1 VDYDVVIVGAGAA
14 GLAAAAE
21 IARAGRKALVLEA
34 RDRVG
39 GRCWSLDIPGMEVPI
54 ELGAEFIHGRPAA
67 MFSLLQELRIP
78 AIDRVGSG
86 WYAERGKLRRTGD
99 VFDEVYAAMRKAG
112 IPRRDISFETYLNV
126 NLRRLSPRAR
136 AFARRRVEGYDAAD
150 PARVSARAI
159 YEEWSGE
166 DDSGP
171 ATHFRPLGGYARVL
185 ETLART
191 LTGSS
196 VELRLR
202 AVASEVRWVKG
213 RAEIAGCCDGQPF
226 QVTAARAII
235 TLPLGVLQL
244 PPEHESRVVFVPG
257 LTAKARAL
265 RGLAPSPVVK
275 VVMRFRS
282 AFWEELDE
290 NRYWDAAFLRS
301 FDAPFPS
308 FWTLLPV
315 RAPLLIA
322 WAGGPRAERLS
333 GKSERHIIDAAI
345 ASVGSLFGKRANI
358 AKQMEAI
365 WLHDWQTDPYSRGA
379 YSYVTVGGAGAR
391 KALAEPVQDTL
402 FFAGEATDFSG
413 EHGTVAGA
421 LASGTRAARQAL
433 EVSVTKRL
441 GD

>member
-1 VDYDVVIVGAGAA
+1 MDFDVVIVGAGAA
-14 GLAAAAE
+14 GLAAAAGV
-21 IARAGRKALVLEA
+21 ARAGRSALVLEA

-39 GRCWSLDIPGMEVPI
+39 GRCWSLDVPGTEVPI

-67 MFSLLQELRIP
+67 MFSLLQELHIP
-78 AIDRVGSG
+78 AIDRTGSG
-86 WYAERGKLRRTGD
+86 WYAERGKLQRTGD

-112 IPRRDISFETYLNV
+112 IPRRDVSFETYLNV
-126 NLRRLSPRAR
+126 NLRRLSPKAR

-150 PARVSARAI
+150 PARASARAI

-166 DDSGP
+166 DDAGP
-171 ATHFRPLGGYARVL
+171 GTHFRPLGGYAHVL
-185 ETLART
+185 ETLAQR

-202 AVASEVRWVKG
+202 AVASEVRWSKG
-213 RAEIAGCCDGQPF
+213 RVEIAGRCDGQPF

-244 PPEHESRVVFVPG
+244 LPEREGRVAFVPT
-257 LTAKARAL
+257 LTAKTRAL

-275 VVMRFRS
+275 AVMRFKS
-282 AFWEELDE
+282 AFWEELDGY
-290 NRYWDAAFLRS
+290 RYWDAAFLRS

-308 FWTLLPV
+308 FWTVLPL

-333 GKSERHIIDAAI
+333 GTSKRHIIDAAI
-345 ASVGSLFGKRANI
+345 ASVDSLFSKRVNI
-358 AKQMEAI
+358 AKQMEAV
-365 WLHDWQTDPYSRGA
+365 WVQDWQTDPYARGA
-379 YSYVTVGGAGAR
+379 YSYVTVGGGGAR
-391 KALAEPVQDTL
+391 KALAKPLEDTL
-402 FFAGEATDFSG
+402 YFAGEATDFEG

-421 LASGTRAARQAL
+421 LRSGTRAARQAL
-433 EVSVTKRL
+433 IRMK
-441 GD
+441 D